1 MLCLSLASISVSAA
15 DCDNP
20 PRLRF
25 SLVPQGDARKDAAT
39 FRPLFEALERELG
52 KPVEVIYPS
61 SYGFVVE
68 GLLARSIDLA
78 FMGPAS
84 FASAKN
90 SDHDVQAF
98 ASYSKKANAFQ
109 EEGAYYR
116 SLLVVR
122 SNSRFRDNDSLK
134 GAKLALVDPASTS
147 GAVLPR
153 YMYSPVIKAP
163 FEKYFGQVVFT
174 GSHDK
179 SIAAVASGQVD
190 AAFVSTGHLS
200 GLIDA
205 GKESKDNYRVL
216 WQSEPIP
223 LDPFVYRNRLCAP
236 IKEKIRKVFF
246 ENNGENYPSVLNK
259 LKAVRFSPIS
269 DDNYKLFREILRTT
283 P

>member
-1 MLCLSLASISVSAA
+1 
-15 DCDNP
+15 
-20 PRLRF
+20 
-25 SLVPQGDARKDAAT
+25 
-39 FRPLFEALERELG
+39 
-52 KPVEVIYPS
+52 VIYPS

-223 LDPFVYRNRLCAP
+223 LDPFVYRDRLCAP
-236 IKEKIRKVFF
+236 IKEKIIDGF
-246 ENNGENYPSVLNK
+246 
-259 LKAVRFSPIS
+259 LKATPEQSKLLLDGFNASKLVPAS
-269 DDNYKLFREILRTT
+269 DADYRMIHELY
-283 P
+283 